1 VVVPKR
7 FRYVAE
13 RFILHQRTVNSNEF
27 WMSADSAGSWHLFR
41 SMNSRIYVRGAQ
53 RIKRGAQTPH
63 FERRSYFEN
72 WDCFNCDLFCQ
83 REKRFATFRIP
94 PRFRNRVHIRQL
106 AIRPRASKRLRNQL
120 LTADK
125 PVLGRNAS
133 RVPKSPMQ
141 E

>member
-1 VVVPKR
+1 MHHVGTIWAHCEAVVVVVPKR

-53 RIKRGAQTPH
+53 RIKRGAQTPD

-83 REKRFATFRIP
+83 IVKNVSLCF
-94 PRFRNRVHIRQL
+94 
-106 AIRPRASKRLRNQL
+106 
-120 LTADK
+120 
-125 PVLGRNAS
+125 
-133 RVPKSPMQ
+133 
-141 E
+141 